1 MPRLLRQCFYLQED
15 GQDYEKEK
23 TVSGRGS
30 ANVPNQRSSFDNFD
44 HFFKSK
50 KNLKFLR

>member
-30 ANVPNQRSSFDNFD
+30 ANVPITNQSFDNFD
-44 HFFKSK
+44 FFKSK